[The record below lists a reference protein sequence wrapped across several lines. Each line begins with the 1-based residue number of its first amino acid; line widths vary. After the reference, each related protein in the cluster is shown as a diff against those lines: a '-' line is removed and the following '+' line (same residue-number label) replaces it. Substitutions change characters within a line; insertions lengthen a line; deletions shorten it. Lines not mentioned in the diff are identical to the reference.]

1 MEKIKETLTLSQLVK
16 EDRAY
21 KKLTL
26 LDYAKKVGTNKTTI
40 SLIEKGK
47 SKLTLQ
53 TLIKLSIFMKVDI
66 AILVKAK
73 EKEGI
78 KWKDYS

>member
-1 MEKIKETLTLSQLVK
+1 MEKIKETLTLSQLVR